1 MSRNADTDFWA
12 KANAHL
18 VRYGGAFSPVIAESA
33 HGNWFTDADGRRIL
47 DFTSGQMSAILG
59 HSHPEIV
66 AVAKRYIGE
75 LDHLYST
82 ILSRPVVDLAALI
95 ARVSP
100 GKLDR
105 VLLVST
111 GGESNEAAL
120 RLAKLKTG
128 GFEVIGFTG
137 SWHGMTAGAS
147 SSTYSAGHKGYGP
160 AMPGTMVL
168 PAPNCYR
175 CPIQHCQDR
184 CDMTCLEVGVGL
196 ADSQSVGAYAAVI
209 AEPVLSVGGIVP
221 LPEGYLARLKRVCE
235 ERGMLLIL
243 DEAQTALGRVGANFA
258 FEAEGV
264 VPDVLTLSKT
274 LGGGLPLSATVTSA
288 STEEECYEKGFL
300 HFTSHVSDPLPA
312 EVGLAVLRVLAE
324 ERLAERA
331 RLMGDRLRSALL
343 ELQASHEPIG
353 DVRGRGLML
362 GVELVKDREGRA
374 PDEELG
380 ARVTRRCLELGLN
393 MNIVKF
399 KGLGNVFRLAPP
411 LTVTTHEIDEGVSII
426 DQALTECGK

>member
-1 MSRNADTDFWA
+1 
-12 KANAHL
+12 
-18 VRYGGAFSPVIAESA
+18 
-33 HGNWFTDADGRRIL
+33 
-47 DFTSGQMSAILG
+47 
-59 HSHPEIV
+59 
-66 AVAKRYIGE
+66 
-75 LDHLYST
+75 
-82 ILSRPVVDLAALI
+82 
-95 ARVSP
+95 
-100 GKLDR
+100 
-105 VLLVST
+105 
-111 GGESNEAAL
+111 
-120 RLAKLKTG
+120 
-128 GFEVIGFTG
+128 
-137 SWHGMTAGAS
+137 
-147 SSTYSAGHKGYGP
+147 
-160 AMPGTMVL
+160 
-168 PAPNCYR
+168 
-175 CPIQHCQDR
+175 
-184 CDMTCLEVGVGL
+184 MTCLEVGVEL
-196 ADSQSVGAYAAVI
+196 ADAQSVGAYAAVI

-221 LPEGYLARLKRVCE
+221 LPEGYLARLKVVCE

-288 STEEECYEKGFL
+288 AIEEECYEKGFL

-312 EVGLAVLRVLAE
+312 EVGLAMLHVLAE

-331 RLMGDRLRSALL
+331 RLMGDHLRSALL
-343 ELQASHEPIG
+343 ELQARHEPIG

-411 LTVTTHEIDEGVSII
+411 LTVTTDEIDQGVSII